1 MTILQS
7 LAIQASAHVTAT
19 IILILAISYFASF
32 LPSYFKP
39 GLHSLPGPKLAAF
52 TRLWKVYISVKGD
65 AQLTY
70 QAIHKKYGPIV
81 RTGPNH
87 VSIGDP
93 AMIPEMF
100 NAGSDFTK
108 VVYPQ
113 TLSDFY
119 LRR

>member
-7 LAIQASAHVTAT
+7 LAIHASAHITVT
-19 IILILAISYFASF
+19 IILVLAISYFVSF
-32 LPSYFKP
+32 LASYFKP
-39 GLHSLPGPKLAAF
+39 GLRNLPGPKLAAF

-65 AQLTY
+65 AQVTY

-108 VVYPQ
+108 VVSQ
-113 TLSDFY
+113 TLSDFK
-119 LRR
+119 LRH